1 MAKIFV
7 AGSGGWGTALGL
19 MALHNGHEVTLWSPF
34 AQEIDSIRRHQ
45 EHKKLLPGVPIPESM
60 GLTIDLAEAADADLV
75 IMAVP
80 SFAVENTAKGLRPHL
95 TEKTIIAN
103 VGKGL
108 KDDTL
113 QRFSEVIEAAVP
125 QCPVVVLSGPSH
137 AEEVARGIPTAVVS
151 ASKCIEAAEKV
162 QEWLMN
168 PRFRIYVNP
177 DVVGV
182 ELGGALKNVIA
193 LAAGILDGM
202 QQGDN
207 AKAAMMT
214 RGLAEM
220 ARLGE
225 ALGAKTETFFGLS
238 GMGDLVVTCGSTHS
252 RNRRAG
258 ILIGQG
264 FPAEVAV
271 KQVGTVE
278 GYLAAQA
285 AWRLAQK
292 AGVDMPIVE
301 QCYRV
306 CYEGRPVSEA
316 IRLLMSR
323 PQGSEVLGESNEK
336 AE

>member
-1 MAKIFV
+1 MANIFV
-7 AGSGGWGTALGL
+7 AGAGGWGTALGL
-19 MALHNGHEVTLWSPF
+19 MALHHGHEVTLWSPF
-34 AQEIDSIRRHQ
+34 ADEIDSIRRHQ

-60 GLTIDLAEAADADLV
+60 GLTVDMAAAQSADLV

-80 SFAVENTAKGLRPHL
+80 SFAVETTAKGLCPHL
-95 TEKTIIAN
+95 ADNTIIAN
-103 VGKGL
+103 AGKGL
-108 KDDTL
+108 QDDTL
-113 QRFSEVIEAAVP
+113 KRFSQVIEEAVP

-151 ASKCIEAAEKV
+151 ASVNVAAAEQV
-162 QEWLMN
+162 QSWLMN

-193 LAAGILDGM
+193 LGAGILDGM

-207 AKAAMMT
+207 AKAALMT

-220 ARLGE
+220 ARLGV
-225 ALGAKTETFFGLS
+225 AMGGKAETFAGLS

-264 FPAEVAV
+264 FSAEAAV
-271 KQVGTVE
+271 RQVGTVE
-278 GYLAAQA
+278 GYLAAKA
-285 AWRLAQK
+285 AWRLALQV
-292 AGVDMPIVE
+292 GVEMPIVE
-301 QCYRV
+301 QCYHV
-306 CYEGRPVSEA
+306 CYEGRPVPEA
-316 IRLLMSR
+316 IGLLMER
-323 PQGSEVLGESNEK
+323 PQRSEMDYSWK
-336 AE
+336 